1 MNQRRPVPCR
11 RLRGAAA
18 LALAALLALA
28 AGCGGEERGDD
39 AAPQRFVVGEGRA
52 SATVFVP
59 AGGARGRTGVLFL
72 HGWGA
77 TQPRT
82 YGPWIAHLV
91 RRGHVVVYPRYQDS
105 VVDPPPEAL
114 PSAVI
119 GIRSALARTPG
130 LRALAAVGHSAG
142 GALAADLA
150 AIAPD
155 AGVPRPR
162 VVLSLYPGRSLRGAP
177 AQIPEQALERIP
189 PSTRVEAWAGDDD
202 EVVGTRFARQI
213 ARRSGGRFRLVTADP
228 VDDHLAPQRADA
240 PSKEAFWIPF
250 DRLLAGL

>member
-1 MNQRRPVPCR
+1 MRRP
-11 RLRGAAA
+11 A
-18 LALAALLALA
+18 ALAALLVAAL
-28 AGCGGEERGDD
+28 AGCGGGESAEPELRDQE
-39 AAPQRFVVGEGRA
+39 PRRFVVGAGRTA
-52 SATVFVP
+52 ATVFVP
-59 AGGARGRTGVLFL
+59 AGGARGRIGVLFL

-82 YGPWIAHLV
+82 YGPWIEHLV
-91 RRGHVVVYPRYQDS
+91 RRGHVVIYPRYQDS
-105 VVDPPPEAL
+105 VLDPPPEAL

-142 GALAADLA
+142 GALSADLA

-155 AGVPRPR
+155 VGIDRPR
-162 VVLSLYPGRSLRGAP
+162 VVFSLYAGRALGDAP
-177 AQIPEQALERIP
+177 ARIPEQELERIP
-189 PSTRVEAWAGDDD
+189 AATRVEAWAGDDD
-202 EVVGTRFARQI
+202 TVVGTSFARSI
-213 ARRSGGRFRLVTADP
+213 ARRTGGRFRLITDAA

-240 PSKEAFWIPF
+240 ASRRTFWAPF